1 MRKSSLAVLN
11 KSMSGPSNPKIA
23 VLTSFSGEGGVER
36 MLVNLMQAFVNLG
49 IRVDLLRIRSQG
61 AYAAK
66 IPREVNIVDL
76 ATRHALSSISSLYSY
91 FRNTSV
97 QAMLVAKDRP
107 SRAAIIAR
115 SLARSRT
122 RLVLRLG
129 TNLSASLEHRSQ
141 LAKWGR
147 FLPSR
152 MLYRYAERIVAVSQG
167 VAEDTARI
175 TRLPPSRIRVVHNP
189 VLTPDLFAA
198 AKQIPDHPWLQ
209 NKTTPIV
216 LGVGRLTKQK
226 DFPTLIK
233 AVAHVRT
240 SRPVRLIVLGE
251 GSKRPEL
258 ERLIKELKL
267 QDSVDL
273 PGFHSNPFCC
283 MQRADVFVLSS
294 LWEGSP
300 NVLTEAMALGT
311 PVISTDCPSGPREIL
326 ENGRYGPLVKM
337 GDALSMAE
345 GIERLLDA
353 PPDKIQLR
361 NAVYDYHFEVSAIR
375 YLEELMPGWSEGAT
389 DRPFPR

>member
-1 MRKSSLAVLN
+1 MART
-11 KSMSGPSNPKIA
+11 GNPHIA
-23 VLTSFSGEGGVER
+23 VLTSFSGDGGVER
-36 MLVNLMQAFVNLG
+36 MLVNLMQAFVQHG
-49 IRVDLLRIRSQG
+49 VRIDLLRIRNTG

-66 IPREVNIVDL
+66 LPSEVNIIDL
-76 ATRHALSSISSLYSY
+76 PANHAFSSIYPLARY
-91 FRNTSV
+91 FSKTE
-97 QAMLVAKDRP
+97 AKGMLVAKDRP

-115 SLARSRT
+115 SLAGAKI

-129 TNLSASLEHRSQ
+129 TNLSASLEHKWR

-152 MLYRYAERIVAVSQG
+152 LLYSQADRIVTVSRG

-175 TRLPPSRIRVVHNP
+175 TRLPLERIRVIHNP

-198 AKQIPDHPWLQ
+198 AKQDPDHPWLK
-209 NKTTPIV
+209 NKTTPVV
-216 LGVGRLTKQK
+216 LGVGRLTRQK
-226 DFPTLIK
+226 DFSTLIR
-233 AVAHVRT
+233 AVAKVRT

-251 GSKRPEL
+251 GGKRPEL
-258 ERLIKELKL
+258 ERLSKELKL

-283 MQRADVFVLSS
+283 MQRSDVFVLSS

-337 GDALSMAE
+337 GDVSSMAGE
-345 GIERLLDA
+345 IVRMLDA
-353 PPDKIQLR
+353 PPHPDLLR
-361 NAVYDYHFEVSAIR
+361 EAVKGYHFEDSARR
-375 YLEELMPGWSEGAT
+375 YLQELIPGWSEPGVAQT
-389 DRPFPR
+389 LENEACSSEQ